1 MNKYGEMADL
11 EFIDLLK
18 SKLNE
23 ASWNVGEIV
32 ELERRGI
39 EIVDPEPELSKALLK
54 KRSEF
59 TTSIN
64 KALEPYSRQFEILSR
79 SINSFKDLHL
89 GKAMAL
95 NPKIENQ
102 IISIPETAQDLVTRE
117 VAITL
122 EQSLSELRGIRR
134 QNQRDWFQWSIWI
147 SSFVAALTAVVSLIF
162 SLKF

>member
-1 MNKYGEMADL
+1 MNKYREMSDL

-23 ASWNVGEIV
+23 AKWNVGEIV

-39 EIVDPEPELSKALLK
+39 EIVDPEPALSMALLK

-59 TTSIN
+59 TASVN
-64 KALEPYSRQFEILSR
+64 KALEPYSRQFENLSR

-89 GKAMAL
+89 GEAMAQ

-102 IISIPETAQDLVTRE
+102 MISIPETATDLVSRE

-122 EQSLSELRGIRR
+122 KQSLSELRGIRQ
-134 QNQRDWFQWSIWI
+134 QNERDWFQWSIWI

-162 SLKF
+162 H